1 MKQLI
6 TLLSFSFILMGCKNE
21 SRETSGKIASAK
33 VKEVSEDLKTGQD
46 STLISIDPIS
56 HATAV
61 ITWGDA
67 VFYIDPTGGAE
78 AFKGKNKLNFIL
90 ISDIHGDH
98 TDLETL
104 KGLNLGNT
112 KIIVPQAVK
121 ELLPKEMHPQL
132 IVLNN
137 GETTDL
143 MGFKIEAIP
152 MYNLPESPDAFHPK
166 GRGNGYLL
174 EKDGKRLYLADDT
187 EDIPEMR
194 NLKNI
199 DIALIPMN
207 LPYTMTVDQAAEAVL
222 AFKPKQVYPYH
233 YRGKDGFADVAKFK
247 ELVNK
252 GNKDIEVKLLEW
264 YPKKE

>member
-6 TLLSFSFILMGCKNE
+6 TLLSFGFLLIGCKNE
-21 SRETSGKIASAK
+21 NKETSGEIIISEAA
-33 VKEVSEDLKTGQD
+33 VVSEDLKSEQD
-46 STLISIDPIS
+46 STLITIDPVS
-56 HATAV
+56 HATAI
-61 ITWGDA
+61 ITWGNE
-67 VFYIDPTGGAE
+67 VFYIDPTGGAA
-78 AFKGKNKLNFIL
+78 AFRGKGKPVFIL

-98 TDLETL
+98 TDPETL
-104 KGLNLGNT
+104 KALNLGDT

-121 ELLPKEMHPQL
+121 ELLPKEMHAQL

-143 MGFKIEAIP
+143 MGFQIEAIP
-152 MYNLPESPDAFHPK
+152 MYNLPEAPDAFHPK

-174 EKDGKRLYLADDT
+174 EKNGKRLYLAGDT

-222 AFKPKQVYPYH
+222 AFKPKLVYPYH
-233 YRGKDGFADVAKFK
+233 YRGKDGFANVEKFK

-252 GNKDIEVKLLEW
+252 GSKDIEVKLLEW
-264 YPKKE
+264 YPNKE

>member
-6 TLLSFSFILMGCKNE
+6 TLLSLGFLLIGCKNE
-21 SRETSGKIASAK
+21 TKEISAEITSE
-33 VKEVSEDLKTGQD
+33 EVEEISEDLKTGQD
-46 STLISIDPIS
+46 STLITIVPVS
-56 HATAV
+56 HATA
-61 ITWGDA
+61 IISWGEE

-78 AFKGKNKLNFIL
+78 AFKGKGKPSFIL

-98 TDLETL
+98 TDPETL
-104 KGLNLGNT
+104 KALNLGDT
-112 KIIVPQAVK
+112 KILVPKAVK
-121 ELLPKEMHPQL
+121 ELLPAEMHAQL
-132 IVLNN
+132 IVLSN
-137 GETTDL
+137 GETTNL
-143 MGFKIEAIP
+143 KGFKIEAIP
-152 MYNLPESPDAFHPK
+152 MYNLPEDSDAHHPK

-174 EKDGKRLYLADDT
+174 EKDGKRLYIAGDT

-222 AFKPKQVYPYH
+222 AFKPRLVYPYH
-233 YRGKDGFADVAKFK
+233 FRGKDGFADVEKFK

-252 GNKDIEVKLLEW
+252 GNKDIEVKLLDW

>member
-6 TLLSFSFILMGCKNE
+6 TVLSIGFLLMGCKNE
-21 SRETSGKIASAK
+21 NEETSGEITSAE
-33 VKEVSEDLKTGQD
+33 VEEVSEDLKSVQD
-46 STLISIDPIS
+46 STWINIDPVS
-56 HATAV
+56 HSTAV

-78 AFKGKNKLNFIL
+78 AFNGKEEPGFIL

-98 TDLETL
+98 TDSETL
-104 KGLNLGNT
+104 KELNLGDT
-112 KIIVPQAVK
+112 KMIVPQAVK
-121 ELLPKEMHPQL
+121 ELLPKEMHAQL

-137 GETTDL
+137 GESTDL

-152 MYNLPESPDAFHPK
+152 MYNLPQAPDAFHPK
-166 GRGNGYLL
+166 GRGNGYLM
-174 EKDGKRLYLADDT
+174 EKGGKRLYLAGDT

-207 LPYTMTVDQAAEAVL
+207 LPYTMTEDQAAEAVL
-222 AFKPKQVYPYH
+222 AFKPKMVYPYH
-233 YRGKDGFADVAKFK
+233 YRGKDGFSDVEKFK
-247 ELVNK
+247 ELVKK
-252 GNKDIEVKLLEW
+252 GNKDIEVKLLDW
-264 YPKKE
+264 YPKKG

>member
-6 TLLSFSFILMGCKNE
+6 TILSIGFLLIGCKNE
-21 SRETSGKIASAK
+21 NEETSGEITSAE
-33 VKEVSEDLKTGQD
+33 VEEVSEDLKSVQD
-46 STLISIDPIS
+46 STWINIDPVS
-56 HATAV
+56 HSTAV
-61 ITWGDA
+61 ITWGDE

-78 AFKGKNKLNFIL
+78 AFKGKEEPGFIL

-98 TDLETL
+98 TDPETL
-104 KGLNLGNT
+104 KELNLGDT

-121 ELLPKEMHPQL
+121 ELLPKEMHAQL

-137 GETTDL
+137 GESTDL

-152 MYNLPESPDAFHPK
+152 MYNLPQAPDAFHPK
-166 GRGNGYLL
+166 GRGNGYLM
-174 EKDGKRLYLADDT
+174 EKGGKRLYLAGDT

-207 LPYTMTVDQAAEAVL
+207 LPYTMTEDQAAEAVL
-222 AFKPKQVYPYH
+222 AFKPKMVYPYH
-233 YRGKDGFADVAKFK
+233 YRGKDGFSDVEKFK

-252 GNKDIEVKLLEW
+252 GNKDIEVKLLDW
-264 YPKKE
+264 YPKKG